1 MTGAIVIAVLF
12 ALGLIPLFVF
22 RTEPVVRALEI
33 VTPKERLSWRMAV
46 AVLTVHMTLCCV
58 LIATTGH
65 LAPPRTLAGAFVF
78 LGGMTFWL
86 WGRRAIGPLRD
97 RRTPDQPPRAFRDD
111 GPFGLVRNP
120 LNFGL
125 VLACAGLAVTAG
137 HFSVWLTFIGCVYVL
152 DLRARHE
159 EERMRAQLGAS
170 YEAYQRAVKRLIPF
184 VW

>member
-1 MTGAIVIAVLF
+1 MTSTIVIGVLF
-12 ALGLIPLFVF
+12 AIGLIPLFVF
-22 RTEPVVRALEI
+22 RTEPVVRALAI

-46 AVLTVHMTLCCV
+46 AMLTLHMTLCCV
-58 LIATTGH
+58 LIATNP
-65 LAPPRTLAGAFVF
+65 LAPVRTLAGACIF
-78 LGGMTFWL
+78 LGGLAFWL
-86 WGRRAIGPLRD
+86 WGRRAIGPLRA
-97 RRTPDQPPRAFRDD
+97 RRTPDQPPCAFRDD

-125 VLACAGLAVTAG
+125 VMACAGLAVSAG
-137 HFSVWLTFIGCVYVL
+137 HSAVWVTFVGCVYVL

-159 EERMRAQLGAS
+159 EERMRAQLGGT